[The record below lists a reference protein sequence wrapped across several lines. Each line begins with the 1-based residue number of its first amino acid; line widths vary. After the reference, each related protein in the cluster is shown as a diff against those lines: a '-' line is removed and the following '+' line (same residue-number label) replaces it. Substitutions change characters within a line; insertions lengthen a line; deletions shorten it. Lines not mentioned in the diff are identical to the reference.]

1 MTWLLASIQALPA
14 ARLWAATKFPYLAT
28 GVFGA
33 QVIAERGSGTVSV
46 DENWRMRADP
56 ELTAGWTPAQL
67 GSVLIHH
74 VCHLLRTH
82 GERAQDAGVRP
93 DEAGDWIRAA
103 DAEINDDLVPAGLD
117 LPGRPVLPR
126 DLRAEDGLLA
136 EQYFDGIRRAARA
149 PGGAGAGTGD
159 RSASPGTPEAA
170 GPWLDCGSG
179 ADGMPRA
186 GQGSGGLPR
195 WQADLLRRQVAQ
207 DVIAH
212 GKQAGTVP
220 AGLLRWAEEILAP
233 KVNWRAVLAA
243 ELRRAVAEV
252 SGAVDYSYRRPSR
265 RSAVAGPVVLP
276 ALRRPVP
283 EVAVVC
289 DTSGSMTADL
299 LAMVLAEVEGLLRAL
314 GLARQVR
321 VLACDTAVA
330 AAQRVSSA
338 RQVQLVGGGGTD
350 MGAGIAAAAAL
361 RPRPAVTVVLTDG
374 YTPWPSL
381 PPKGMRVVVGLLGAQ
396 APEAPPWGRS
406 VRVDPAEWPCRS
418 YGWLSGPVCLVAARG
433 DLLSG
438 DGHQAKT
445 ADTDADRDRAHVRF
459 RRDGRGQLHPAGRRL
474 HQRHDRQHRAGRA
487 WPWPRG
493 RWSWPATPRSRSP
506 VTSQGWPAAPGSR
519 YGFQASAAARR
530 RRGPGQ
536 RAARARQLGAVHRA
550 HPAGRAHRRLGDHR
564 RQPGRVGAVLP
575 ARGRGGGHGRAGLRG
590 QRDGTDQCIDHV
602 PHRHP
607 DRAGQLAGQPGPGH
621 AARPAEVRRADRAGG
636 RRRAVRAAGRD
647 RGGRRPGAAAGRAD
661 HHPGAGF
668 GAAAGRPV
676 ASGAKRGGG
685 MSLGG
690 GSMPA

>member
-1 MTWLLASIQALPA
+1 VTLAAREIEGLAA

-33 QVIAERGSGTVSV
+33 QVIAERDSGTVSV

-56 ELTAGWTPAQL
+56 ELTAAWTPAQL

-82 GERAQDAGVRP
+82 GERAQGAGVRP
-93 DEAGDWIRAA
+93 EEARDWIRAA

-117 LPGRPVLPR
+117 LPGQPVLPR

-136 EQYFDGIRRAARA
+136 EQYFEGIRSARR
-149 PGGAGAGTGD
+149 D
-159 RSASPGTPEAA
+159 RSASSGTA
-170 GPWLDCGSG
+170 GAWLDCGSG
-179 ADGMPRA
+179 ADGMPRP
-186 GQGSGGLPR
+186 GQGSDGLPR

-212 GKQAGTVP
+212 GKQPGTVP

-265 RSAVAGPVVLP
+265 RSAVVFESSHVVLP

-330 AAQRVSSA
+330 PAQRVSSA

-374 YTPWPSL
+374 YTPWPSW

-396 APEAPPWGRS
+396 APDAPPW
-406 VRVDPAEWPCRS
+406 A
-418 YGWLSGPVCLVAARG
+418 
-433 DLLSG
+433 
-438 DGHQAKT
+438 
-445 ADTDADRDRAHVRF
+445 
-459 RRDGRGQLHPAGRRL
+459 
-474 HQRHDRQHRAGRA
+474 
-487 WPWPRG
+487 
-493 RWSWPATPRSRSP
+493 
-506 VTSQGWPAAPGSR
+506 
-519 YGFQASAAARR
+519 
-530 RRGPGQ
+530 
-536 RAARARQLGAVHRA
+536 
-550 HPAGRAHRRLGDHR
+550 
-564 RQPGRVGAVLP
+564 
-575 ARGRGGGHGRAGLRG
+575 
-590 QRDGTDQCIDHV
+590 
-602 PHRHP
+602 
-607 DRAGQLAGQPGPGH
+607 
-621 AARPAEVRRADRAGG
+621 
-636 RRRAVRAAGRD
+636 RAVRVEPD
-647 RGGRRPGAAAGRAD
+647 
-661 HHPGAGF
+661 
-668 GAAAGRPV
+668 
-676 ASGAKRGGG
+676 
-685 MSLGG
+685 
-690 GSMPA
+690 